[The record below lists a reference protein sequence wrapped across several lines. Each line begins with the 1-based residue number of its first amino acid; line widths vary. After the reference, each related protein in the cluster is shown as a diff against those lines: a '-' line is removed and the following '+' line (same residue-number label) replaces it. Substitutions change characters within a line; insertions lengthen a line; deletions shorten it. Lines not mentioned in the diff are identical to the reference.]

1 VNYSQHKPVLFL
13 RNNIKINLFT
23 EKIPNMPKT
32 IAYVRVSTD
41 EQDYRNQKFELLNYC
56 DKSGIKIDK
65 WLEVEMSSRRSAKD
79 RRIDELISSLKSN
92 DRLLVS
98 ELSRLGR
105 STGEVIQLIKTLTDQ
120 KIEFVAVK
128 QGFQINSQNNKDMT
142 SKVMVT
148 IFSLLAELERD
159 LISERTK
166 MGLARARA
174 SGKKLGRP
182 KGPGKSKLDGKED
195 VIKGFLRKGVTR
207 ANIAKI
213 LDVSW
218 GTMDNFIKRKL
229 S

>member
-1 VNYSQHKPVLFL
+1 
-13 RNNIKINLFT
+13 
-23 EKIPNMPKT
+23 MPKT

-120 KIEFVAVK
+120 QIEFVAVK
-128 QGFQINSQNNKDMT
+128 QGFHINSQNSKDMT

-195 VIKGFLRKGVTR
+195 VIKGFLKKGVTR

>member
-1 VNYSQHKPVLFL
+1 
-13 RNNIKINLFT
+13 
-23 EKIPNMPKT
+23 MPKT

-41 EQDYRNQKFELLNYC
+41 DQDYRNQKFEILNYC
-56 DKSGIKIDK
+56 DRSGMKVDK
-65 WLEVEMSSRRSAKD
+65 WLEVEMSSRSSAKD
-79 RRIDELISSLKSN
+79 RRIDELVANLKSN

-105 STGEVIQLIKTLTDQ
+105 STGEVIQLIKTLTDR

-128 QGFQINSQNNKDMT
+128 QGFRINSQNNKDMT

-166 MGLARARA
+166 MGLARAKA

-195 VIKGFLRKGVTR
+195 VIRGFLKKGVTR

-213 LDVSW
+213 LDVTW
-218 GTMDNFIKRKL
+218 GTMDNFIKTRGL
-229 S
+229 STTGLSKKVIN

>member
-1 VNYSQHKPVLFL
+1 
-13 RNNIKINLFT
+13 
-23 EKIPNMPKT
+23 MPKT
-32 IAYVRVSTD
+32 IAYIRVSPD
-41 EQDYRNQKFELLNYC
+41 DQDYRNQKFEILDYC
-56 DKSGIKIDK
+56 DRSGMKVDK

-79 RRIDELISSLKSN
+79 RRIDELLANLKPN

-166 MGLARARA
+166 MGLARAKA
-174 SGKKLGRP
+174 AGKKLGRP
-182 KGPGKSKLDGKED
+182 KGPGKSKLDGKEAA
-195 VIKGFLRKGVTR
+195 IKEFLDKGVTK

-213 LDVSW
+213 FGVTW
-218 GTMDNFIKRKL
+218 GTMSNFIKTRKL
-229 S
+229 QVSDLSKIK

>member
-1 VNYSQHKPVLFL
+1 
-13 RNNIKINLFT
+13 
-23 EKIPNMPKT
+23 MPKT

-41 EQDYRNQKFELLNYC
+41 DQDYRNQKFEILNYC
-56 DKSGIKIDK
+56 DRSGMKVDK

-79 RRIDELISSLKSN
+79 RRIDELLANLKSN

-105 STGEVIQLIKTLTDQ
+105 STGEVIQLIKTLSDQ

-128 QGFQINSQNNKDMT
+128 QGFRIDSQNNKDMT

-195 VIKGFLRKGVTR
+195 VIIGFLDKGVTR

-213 LDVSW
+213 LDVTW
-218 GTMDNFIKRKL
+218 GTMDNFIKTRGLQTTGSSKK
-229 S
+229 

>member
-1 VNYSQHKPVLFL
+1 
-13 RNNIKINLFT
+13 
-23 EKIPNMPKT
+23 MPKT

-41 EQDYRNQKFELLNYC
+41 DQDYRNQKFEILNYC
-56 DKSGIKIDK
+56 DRAGMKVDK

-79 RRIDELISSLKSN
+79 RRIDELLANLKSN

-105 STGEVIQLIKTLTDQ
+105 STSEVIPLIKTLTDQ

-128 QGFQINSQNNKDMT
+128 QGFRINSQNNKDMT

-195 VIKGFLRKGVTR
+195 VIIGFLDKGVTR

-213 LDVSW
+213 LDVTW
-218 GTMDNFIKRKL
+218 GTMDNFIKTRGLQTTGSSKK
-229 S
+229 

>member
-1 VNYSQHKPVLFL
+1 V
-13 RNNIKINLFT
+13 
-23 EKIPNMPKT
+23 
-32 IAYVRVSTD
+32 
-41 EQDYRNQKFELLNYC
+41 
-56 DKSGIKIDK
+56 DK

-79 RRIDELISSLKSN
+79 RRIDKLLANLKPN

-105 STGEVIQLIKTLTDQ
+105 STGEVIQLIKALTDQ

-148 IFSLLAELERD
+148 IFTLLAELERD

-166 MGLARARA
+166 MGLARAKA
-174 SGKKLGRP
+174 AGKKLGRP
-182 KGPGKSKLDGKED
+182 KGPGKSKLDGKEAA
-195 VIKGFLRKGVTR
+195 IKEFLDKGVTK

-213 LDVSW
+213 FGVTW
-218 GTMDNFIKRKL
+218 GTMNNFIKTRELQISDL
-229 S
+229 SETK

>member
-1 VNYSQHKPVLFL
+1 
-13 RNNIKINLFT
+13 
-23 EKIPNMPKT
+23 MPKT

-79 RRIDELISSLKSN
+79 RRIDELVSNLKSN

-105 STGEVIQLIKTLTDQ
+105 STGEVIQLIKTLTDR
-120 KIEFVAVK
+120 KIEFIAVK
-128 QGFQINSQNNKDMT
+128 QGVQINSQNNKDMT

-182 KGPGKSKLDGKED
+182 KGFGKSKLDGKED
-195 VIKGFLRKGVTR
+195 VIKGFLKKGVTR

-229 S
+229 N

>member
-1 VNYSQHKPVLFL
+1 
-13 RNNIKINLFT
+13 
-23 EKIPNMPKT
+23 MPKT
-32 IAYVRVSTD
+32 IAYIRVSTD
-41 EQDYRNQKFELLNYC
+41 DQDCRNQKFEILNYC
-56 DKSGIKIDK
+56 DRSGMNVDK

-79 RRIDELISSLKSN
+79 RRIDKLLANLKPN

-105 STGEVIQLIKTLTDQ
+105 STGEVIQLIKALTDQ

-148 IFSLLAELERD
+148 IFTLLAELERD

-166 MGLARARA
+166 MGLARAKA
-174 SGKKLGRP
+174 AGKKLGRP
-182 KGPGKSKLDGKED
+182 KGPGKSKLDGKEAA
-195 VIKGFLRKGVTR
+195 IKEFLDKGVTK

-213 LDVSW
+213 FGVTW
-218 GTMDNFIKRKL
+218 GTMNNFIKTRELQISDL
-229 S
+229 SETK